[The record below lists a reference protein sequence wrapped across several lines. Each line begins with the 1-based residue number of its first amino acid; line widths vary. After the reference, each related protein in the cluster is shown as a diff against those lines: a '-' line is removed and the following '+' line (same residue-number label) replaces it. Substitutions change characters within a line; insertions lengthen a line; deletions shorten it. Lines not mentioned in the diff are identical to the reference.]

1 MSAESVVTRRLMVS
15 HSLPQPRA
23 GAATLA
29 VERHDRGS
37 SAEITLIGDIDLGD
51 IDLDSVS
58 LVRRALTRCLLD
70 GARTIDVELTHVGFC
85 DCSGLSAFLDAYH
98 RAAAI
103 GASVRLHHPAPPVA
117 RLLALTDTESLLLA
131 PQPARPA

>member
-37 SAEITLIGDIDLGD
+37 SAEITLIGD

-131 PQPARPA
+131 PQPARTA

>member
-37 SAEITLIGDIDLGD
+37 SAEITLIGD

>member
-1 MSAESVVTRRLMVS
+1 MSAESVATRRMMVS

-37 SAEITLIGDIDLGD
+37 SAEITLIGDIDLN
-51 IDLDSVS
+51 SAS
-58 LVRRALTRCLLD
+58 LVHRALTRCLLD
-70 GARTIDVELTHVGFC
+70 GARTIDVELTNVGFC

-131 PQPARPA
+131 PQPARPT

>member
-1 MSAESVVTRRLMVS
+1 MTVS
-15 HSLPQPRA
+15 HSLPEPRA

-37 SAEITLIGDIDLGD
+37 SAEITLIGDIDL
-51 IDLDSVS
+51 DSAS
-58 LVRRALTRCLLD
+58 LVLRALTRCLLD

-85 DCSGLSAFLDAYH
+85 DCSGLSAFLDAFQ

-117 RLLALTDTESLLLA
+117 RLLALTGTGSLLLA
-131 PQPARPA
+131 PQPARPR

>member
-1 MSAESVVTRRLMVS
+1 MVS

-29 VERHDRGS
+29 VERHDRAS
-37 SAEITLIGDIDLGD
+37 SAEITLIGD